1 VKQGINEEFFSRL
14 YQWRLNTK
22 TKAVS
27 GQYLSGTEFS
37 MEFPVINDHY
47 TGLHHS
53 YAYAQVVDSLESS
66 YGVNEKGIS

>member
-1 VKQGINEEFFSRL
+1 
-14 YQWRLNTK
+14 
-22 TKAVS
+22 
-27 GQYLSGTEFS
+27 